1 VAEGLVGLFGL
12 GKKKNYALALDVGTE
27 FVKALIFR
35 IDDDQASIIGIGRQR
50 QRLSDMQGGRV
61 TDISGV
67 IANCEKALDQSAE
80 EAGVAPTQ
88 CVVGIAGELVKGTT
102 TTVHYQRPEP
112 KSKVTVSELKTIIT
126 EVQKKAF
133 EKTRANLAWETG
145 YSEID
150 VRLVNSAVVDVKI
163 DGYKVTNP
171 VGFQGRDISV
181 GIFNAFAPIVHL
193 GALQTITEGLGLD
206 LLGVVAEPYAVA
218 RSMGMEESV
227 EFSAIFIDVGG
238 RTTDIAVVRNGG
250 VEGTK
255 MFALGGRVFTKRIA
269 SEFNLGFGEAEKLK
283 ILYSDGELEKSREEK
298 VAKALE
304 GDCQV
309 WISGVQLAL
318 EEFSSVDLLPSKIL
332 LCGGGSMLPDIK
344 KALENSEWTL
354 DLPFARKP
362 KVGFIR
368 PRDVA
373 NVLDETESL
382 SDPQDITP
390 MALANMAIDLAGQ
403 PSVISGTV
411 DKIVD
416 SLKE

>member
-1 VAEGLVGLFGL
+1 M
-12 GKKKNYALALDVGTE
+12 ALDIGTE
-27 FVKALIFR
+27 FVKSLIFHV
-35 IDDDQASIIGIGRQR
+35 DDDQARVLGVGRQR
-50 QRLSDMQGGRV
+50 QKLSDMQGGRV

-67 IANCEKALDQSAE
+67 ISNCEKALDQAAE

-88 CVVGIAGELVKGTT
+88 CVVGIAGELVKGAT
-102 TTVHYQRPEP
+102 TTVHYQRPAP
-112 KSKVTVSELKTIIT
+112 KSKISVSELKAIIT

-133 EKTRANLAWETG
+133 EKARSNLAWETG

-150 VRLVNSAVVDVKI
+150 VRLVNCAVVDVKI

-171 VGFQGRDISV
+171 VGFQGREVSV
-181 GIFNAFAPIVHL
+181 GIFNAFAPVVHL

-218 RSMGMEESV
+218 RSMGMDESV

-238 RTTDIAVVRNGG
+238 GTTDIAVVRNGG

-255 MFALGGRVFTKRIA
+255 MFAIGGRVFTKRLA
-269 SEFNLGFGEAEKLK
+269 NEFDLSFSEAEKLK
-283 ILYSDGELEKSREEK
+283 ISYSFGELKKEMSDK
-298 VAKALE
+298 VKNALE
-304 GDCQV
+304 IDCQTWV
-309 WISGVQLAL
+309 SGVQLGL
-318 EEFSSVDLLPSKIL
+318 EEFLGSDLLPSKIL

-344 KALENSEWTL
+344 KILEISSWSD
-354 DLPFARKP
+354 DLPFAKKP
-362 KVGFIR
+362 KVSFIR
-368 PRDVA
+368 PSDITS
-373 NVLDETESL
+373 VLDQTESL

-411 DKIVD
+411 DKVMD

>member
-1 VAEGLVGLFGL
+1 MGLFSFS
-12 GKKKNYALALDVGTE
+12 KKKNYALALDVGTE

-35 IDDDQASIIGIGRQR
+35 IDDDQASVIGVGRQR
-50 QRLSDMQGGRV
+50 QKLSDMQGGRV

-67 IANCEKALDQSAE
+67 ISNCEKALDQAAE
-80 EAGVAPTQ
+80 EAGTAPTQ

-102 TTVHYQRPEP
+102 TTVHYQRPAP

-126 EVQKKAF
+126 EVQQKAF

-181 GIFNAFAPIVHL
+181 GIFNAFAPVVHL

-238 RTTDIAVVRNGG
+238 GTTDIAVVRNGG

-255 MFALGGRVFTKRIA
+255 MFALGGRVFTKRLA
-269 SEFNLGFGEAEKLK
+269 GEFSLSFQEAEKLK
-283 ILYSDGELEKSREEK
+283 ILYSDGEIEKTRQEK
-298 VAKALE
+298 IRKLLS

-309 WISGVQLAL
+309 WTAGVQLAL
-318 EEFSSVDLLPSKIL
+318 EEFSAVDLLPSKIL

-344 KALENSEWTL
+344 KSLENSDWAE

-362 KVGFIR
+362 KVTFIK

-390 MALANMAIDLAGQ
+390 MALVNMAIDLAGQ
-403 PSVISGTV
+403 PSVITGAM
-411 DKIVD
+411 DKVVD

>member
-1 VAEGLVGLFGL
+1 MGLWNFR
-12 GKKKNYALALDVGTE
+12 KKDNYALALDVGTE

-35 IDDDQASIIGIGRQR
+35 IDDDQASVIGVGRQR

-61 TDISGV
+61 TDITGV
-67 IANCEKALDQSAE
+67 ISNCEKALDQAAE

-102 TTVHYQRPEP
+102 TTVHYQRPAP
-112 KSKVTVSELKTIIT
+112 KSKVTVAELKTIIT

-171 VGFQGRDISV
+171 VGFQGRDVSV
-181 GIFNAFAPIVHL
+181 GIFNAFAPVVHL

-227 EFSAIFIDVGG
+227 EFSAVFIDIGG
-238 RTTDIAVVRNGG
+238 GTTDIAVVSNGG

-269 SEFNLGFGEAEKLK
+269 NDFGLSFQEAEKMKLMYSNEEIDKKQQEK
-283 ILYSDGELEKSREEK
+283 IVKS
-298 VAKALE
+298 LD

-309 WISGVQLAL
+309 WLSGVQLAL
-318 EEFSSVDLLPSKIL
+318 EEFSGIDLLPSRIL

-344 KALENSEWTL
+344 KLLEDSDWVE
-354 DLPFARKP
+354 DLPFAKKP
-362 KVGFIR
+362 KVSFIH

-373 NVLDETESL
+373 NVIDETQSL
-382 SDPQDITP
+382 DDAQDITP
-390 MALANMAIDLAGQ
+390 MALANMAIDLAGT
-403 PSVISGTV
+403 PSVITGAM

>member
-1 VAEGLVGLFGL
+1 MGLFSFGR
-12 GKKKNYALALDVGTE
+12 KKNYALALDVGTE
-27 FVKALIFR
+27 VVKALIFR
-35 IDDDQASIIGIGRQR
+35 LDDDQASIIGVGRQR
-50 QRLSDMQGGRV
+50 QQLSDMQGGRV

-67 IANCEKALDQSAE
+67 ISNCEKALDQAAE

-112 KSKVTVSELKTIIT
+112 KSKITVSELKAIIT
-126 EVQKKAF
+126 EVQQKAF

-181 GIFNAFAPIVHL
+181 GIFNAFAPVVHL

-218 RSMGMEESV
+218 RSMGMDESV
-227 EFSAIFIDVGG
+227 EFSAIFLDIGG
-238 RTTDIAVVRNGG
+238 GTTDIAVVRNGG

-255 MFALGGRVFTKRIA
+255 MFALGGRVFTKRLA
-269 SEFNLGFGEAEKLK
+269 GEFDLNFTEAEKLK
-283 ILYSDGELEKSREEK
+283 LLYSQGELEKAREERIK
-298 VAKALE
+298 EVLS

-318 EEFSSVDLLPSKIL
+318 EEFSNVDLLPSKVL

-344 KALENSEWTL
+344 KILENSDWAR

-362 KVGFIR
+362 KVSFIR

-373 NVLDETESL
+373 GVLDETESL

-390 MALANMAIDLAGQ
+390 MALANMAIDLAGT
-403 PSVISGTV
+403 PSVITGAV
-411 DKIVD
+411 DKVVD

>member
-1 VAEGLVGLFGL
+1 MALFGI
-12 GKKKNYALALDVGTE
+12 GKKKNYALALDIGTE

-35 IDDDQASIIGIGRQR
+35 IDDDQASVIGVGRQR
-50 QRLSDMQGGRV
+50 QKLSDMQGGRV

-67 IANCEKALDQSAE
+67 ISNCEKALDQAAE

-102 TTVHYQRPEP
+102 TTVHYQRPAP
-112 KSKVTVSELKTIIT
+112 KSKVTVGELKTIIT

-181 GIFNAFAPIVHL
+181 GIFNAFAPVVHI

-227 EFSAIFIDVGG
+227 EFSAIFIDIGG
-238 RTTDIAVVRNGG
+238 GTTDIAVVRNGG

-255 MFALGGRVFTKRIA
+255 MFALGGRVFTKRLA
-269 SEFNLGFGEAEKLK
+269 NDFNLSFQEAEKLK
-283 ILYSDGELEKSREEK
+283 ISYSAGELDREKIQDIK
-298 VAKALE
+298 KALD
-304 GDCQV
+304 GDCQT
-309 WISGVQLAL
+309 WLSGVQLAL
-318 EEFSSVDLLPSKIL
+318 EEFAGVDLLPSKVL
-332 LCGGGSMLPDIK
+332 LCGGGSMLVDIK
-344 KALENSEWTL
+344 KVLETSDWVD
-354 DLPFARKP
+354 DLPFAKKP
-362 KVGFIR
+362 KVSFIR
-368 PRDVA
+368 PRDVVS
-373 NVLDETESL
+373 VLDETESL
-382 SDPQDITP
+382 DDPQDITP
-390 MALANMAIDLAGQ
+390 MALANMAIDLAGT
-403 PSVISGTV
+403 PTVISGTI
-411 DKIVD
+411 DKVVD

>member
-1 VAEGLVGLFGL
+1 VGLFGL

-35 IDDDQASIIGIGRQR
+35 LDDDQAAVIGVGRQR
-50 QRLSDMQGGRV
+50 QKLSDMQGGRV

-67 IANCEKALDQSAE
+67 ITNCEKALDQAAE

-112 KSKVTVSELKTIIT
+112 KSKVTVSELKAIIT
-126 EVQKKAF
+126 EVQQKAF

-181 GIFNAFAPIVHL
+181 GIFNAFAPVVHL

-206 LLGVVAEPYAVA
+206 LLGIVAEPYAVA
-218 RSMGMEESV
+218 RSMGMDESV

-238 RTTDIAVVRNGG
+238 GTTDIAVVRNGG

-255 MFALGGRVFTKRIA
+255 MFALGGRVFSKRIA
-269 SEFNLGFGEAEKLK
+269 NEFDLSFQEAEKLK
-283 ILYSDGELEKSREEK
+283 ILYSKGELEKNRQGK
-298 VAKALE
+298 IINALS
-304 GDCQV
+304 GDCQT
-309 WISGVQLAL
+309 WTAGVQLGL
-318 EEFSSVDLLPSKIL
+318 EEFSGVDLLPSKIL

-344 KALENSEWTL
+344 KALEAPEWL
-354 DLPFARKP
+354 DDLPFARKP
-362 KVGFIR
+362 KVSFIK
-368 PRDVA
+368 PRDV
-373 NVLDETESL
+373 VGVIDETESL

>member
-1 VAEGLVGLFGL
+1 MGLFGL
-12 GKKKNYALALDVGTE
+12 GKKKNYALALDIGTE

-35 IDDDQASIIGIGRQR
+35 IDDDQARVIGVGRQR

-61 TDISGV
+61 TDITGV
-67 IANCEKALDQSAE
+67 ISNCEKALDQAAE

-102 TTVHYQRPEP
+102 TTVHYQRPAP
-112 KSKVTVSELKTIIT
+112 KSKVTVAELKTIIS

-171 VGFQGRDISV
+171 VGFQGRDVSV
-181 GIFNAFAPIVHL
+181 GIFNAFAPVVHL

-227 EFSAIFIDVGG
+227 EFSAVFIDIGG
-238 RTTDIAVVRNGG
+238 GTTDIAVVSNGG

-255 MFALGGRVFTKRIA
+255 MFALGGRVFTKRI
-269 SEFNLGFGEAEKLK
+269 SNDFGLSFQEAEKMKLM
-283 ILYSDGELEKSREEK
+283 YSNGEVEKKEEEK
-298 VAKALE
+298 IKNSLD

-309 WISGVQLAL
+309 WLSGVQLAL
-318 EEFSSVDLLPSKIL
+318 EEFSGVDLLPSRVL

-344 KALENSEWTL
+344 KLLEDSDWTD
-354 DLPFARKP
+354 DLPFAKKP
-362 KVGFIR
+362 KVSFIH

-373 NVLDETESL
+373 NVIDETESL
-382 SDPQDITP
+382 DDAQDITP
-390 MALANMAIDLAGQ
+390 MALANMAIDLAGT
-403 PSVISGTV
+403 PSVITGAV

>member
-1 VAEGLVGLFGL
+1 
-12 GKKKNYALALDVGTE
+12 
-27 FVKALIFR
+27 
-35 IDDDQASIIGIGRQR
+35 
-50 QRLSDMQGGRV
+50 
-61 TDISGV
+61 
-67 IANCEKALDQSAE
+67 
-80 EAGVAPTQ
+80 
-88 CVVGIAGELVKGTT
+88 
-102 TTVHYQRPEP
+102 
-112 KSKVTVSELKTIIT
+112 
-126 EVQKKAF
+126 
-133 EKTRANLAWETG
+133 
-145 YSEID
+145 
-150 VRLVNSAVVDVKI
+150 
-163 DGYKVTNP
+163 
-171 VGFQGRDISV
+171 
-181 GIFNAFAPIVHL
+181 
-193 GALQTITEGLGLD
+193 
-206 LLGVVAEPYAVA
+206 
-218 RSMGMEESV
+218 
-227 EFSAIFIDVGG
+227 
-238 RTTDIAVVRNGG
+238 
-250 VEGTK
+250 

>member
-1 VAEGLVGLFGL
+1 MGFLGM
-12 GKKKNYALALDVGTE
+12 GKKKNYALALDIGTE

-35 IDDDQASIIGIGRQR
+35 IDDDQASVIGSGRAR
-50 QRLSDMQGGRV
+50 QKLSDMQGGRV

-67 IANCEKALDQSAE
+67 ISNCEKALDQAAE
-80 EAGVAPTQ
+80 EAGVAPMQ

-102 TTVHYQRPEP
+102 TTVHYQRPAP
-112 KSKVTVSELKTIIT
+112 KSKVTISELKTIIT

-181 GIFNAFAPIVHL
+181 GIFNAFAPVVHL

-227 EFSAIFIDVGG
+227 EFSAIFIDIGG
-238 RTTDIAVVRNGG
+238 GTTDIAVVRNGG

-255 MFALGGRVFTKRIA
+255 MFALGGRVFTKRLA
-269 SEFNLGFGEAEKLK
+269 NEFNLSFQEAEKLK
-283 ILYSDGELEKSREEK
+283 IAYSAGELEKSQTEK
-298 VAKALE
+298 IKKSLD
-304 GDCQV
+304 GDCQT
-309 WISGVQLAL
+309 WIAGVQLAL
-318 EEFSSVDLLPSKIL
+318 EEFAGVDLLPSKIL

-344 KALENSEWTL
+344 KILETADWVD
-354 DLPFARKP
+354 DLPFAKKP
-362 KVGFIR
+362 KANFIR

-373 NVLDETESL
+373 SVLDETEKL
-382 SDPQDITP
+382 DDPQDITP
-390 MALANMAIDLAGQ
+390 MALANMAIDLAGT
-403 PSVISGTV
+403 PSVISGTI
-411 DKIVD
+411 DKVVS